1 MQMGGGF
8 GVPPLTLGVK
18 VLGVIT
24 LAVSIA
30 SAVKSELLIPLL
42 AFVPQLLLHYPWT
55 PITYTFVNPEP
66 FSLIFSLLGL
76 WLLGS
81 ALEQRWGTR
90 RFVVFYLVTGA
101 AAAVATYVVGLFA
114 PSVAAYPYL
123 GNIAP
128 IAAMAAAFSVQLP
141 DSTIFLYV
149 VPIQARW
156 LLPLSAGMTVLFMIM
171 RGWQPYLTD
180 LFGLAAGALMAGG
193 ISPGHFWLRARV
205 WWIDKRL
212 RRSKLH
218 VVKDKDGNPFGQ
230 SPRGS
235 DKYLH

>member
-8 GVPPLTLGVK
+8 GVPPLTRGVK
-18 VLGVIT
+18 ALGAVT
-24 LAVSIA
+24 LLLSILA
-30 SAVKSELLIPLL
+30 ALKVPFMGLLV
-42 AFVPQLLLHYPWT
+42 FVPGDLLHYPWT
-55 PITYTFVNPEP
+55 PLTYTFLNPEP
-66 FSLIFSLLGL
+66 FNLIFSLLGL
-76 WLLGS
+76 WFLGS
-81 ALEQRWGTR
+81 SLEQRWGTR
-90 RFVVFYLVTGA
+90 RFVIFYLATGA
-101 AAAVATYVVGLFA
+101 IAAVATYVVGLFA
-114 PSVAAYPYL
+114 SSVAAYPYL

-128 IAAMAAAFSVQLP
+128 IAGMAAAFSVQLP
-141 DSTIFLYV
+141 DATIFLYV

-156 LLPLSAGMTVLFMIM
+156 LLPISAGMTVLFMIM

-180 LFGLAAGALMAGG
+180 LFGLAAGALLAGG
-193 ISPGHFWLRARV
+193 VSPGHFWLRARV

-212 RRSKLH
+212 KRSKLR